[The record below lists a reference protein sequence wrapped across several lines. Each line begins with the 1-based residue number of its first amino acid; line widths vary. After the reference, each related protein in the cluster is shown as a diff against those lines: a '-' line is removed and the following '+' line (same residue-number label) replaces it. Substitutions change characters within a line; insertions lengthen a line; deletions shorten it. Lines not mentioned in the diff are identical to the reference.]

1 MVFLK
6 KIFFIQLKNYN
17 IVFIQLK
24 NYSIVIHNIVLVQ
37 MYSEVIQLYICVY
50 SFFRFFS
57 LIDYYKVL
65 STVPCV
71 TQ

>member
-6 KIFFIQLKNYN
+6 KNFFLQLKNYN

-50 SFFRFFS
+50 IFSGSFP
-57 LIDYYKVL
+57 L
-65 STVPCV
+65 
-71 TQ
+71 